1 MKFTKKENAD
11 LQLDLTSL
19 IDVVFLL
26 LIFFMVTT
34 TFIQAP
40 GLKVDLPKSQT
51 QEFAT
56 QAKDIVIS
64 IDNRGKLAFK
74 DKQVTLPDLK
84 KELLSL
90 PRSTVMVLRADSKSA
105 HGRVVE
111 VMDLI
116 KTLGF
121 TELAIATDP
130 FAPYYGAVWL
140 GDNA

>member
-1 MKFTKKENAD
+1 MKFTKKD
-11 LQLDLTSL
+11 STDVQLDLTSL

-40 GLKVDLPKSQT
+40 GLKVDLPKTQT

-64 IDNRGKLAFK
+64 IDDRGHIAFK
-74 DKQVTLPDLK
+74 EKKVTLPNLK
-84 KELLSL
+84 TELLSL
-90 PRSTVMVLRADSKSA
+90 PRSTVMVLRADAKSA
-105 HGRVVE
+105 HGRVIE

-130 FAPYYGAVWL
+130 KKG
-140 GDNA
+140 G